1 MVYASVKCIP
11 AVSACVF
18 YQFTLT
24 WITSWMIL
32 CLWLSL
38 CEGSPLPDGKFSAIR
53 STVHCSLNTVS
64 LVSPGAERLCKLK
77 PFGLI
82 DQILST
88 NALGKNLGWSS
99 FKTKHFEAF
108 LLWVLVSF
116 ESQGLLISI
125 IPCLYFH
132 LRCCAGARAR
142 FSTDTEWIYWL
153 PETYH
158 FIWKILFMRNHFG
171 KCWLMDKF
179 CLASWKCNVIIH
191 VWIILRW
198 SGLTMMIGLPL
209 CFILMTL
216 ARVPPPPLSVHLP
229 LLDRSIPDFSSF
241 STVDEWLDA
250 IKMGQYKDNFA
261 NADFTTF
268 DVVSQMTME

>member
-18 YQFTLT
+18 YQYLGWYYASDCLCVRALLFLTGNSVPSVALFTV
-24 WITSWMIL
+24 
-32 CLWLSL
+32 
-38 CEGSPLPDGKFSAIR
+38 F
-53 STVHCSLNTVS
+53 LNTVS

-125 IPCLYFH
+125 IPVC
-132 LRCCAGARAR
+132 
-142 FSTDTEWIYWL
+142 T
-153 PETYH
+153 
-158 FIWKILFMRNHFG
+158 FICGVVQELEPDFPQTPSGYIGSLKPITSFG
-171 KCWLMDKF
+171 KYYLWGITLE
-179 CLASWKCNVIIH
+179 NV
-191 VWIILRW
+191 
-198 SGLTMMIGLPL
+198 G
-209 CFILMTL
+209 
-216 ARVPPPPLSVHLP
+216 
-229 LLDRSIPDFSSF
+229 
-241 STVDEWLDA
+241 
-250 IKMGQYKDNFA
+250 
-261 NADFTTF
+261 
-268 DVVSQMTME
+268 

>member
-1 MVYASVKCIP
+1 MRALLFLTGNSVP
-11 AVSACVF
+11 SVARFTVF
-18 YQFTLT
+18 
-24 WITSWMIL
+24 
-32 CLWLSL
+32 
-38 CEGSPLPDGKFSAIR
+38 
-53 STVHCSLNTVS
+53 LNTVS

-216 ARVPPPPLSVHLP
+216 ARVPPPSVFISLSWTAASQTSPASALWTSGWMPSRWASTKTISPTPTLLHLMWCP
-229 LLDRSIPDFSSF
+229 RWPWSKCWWFLLF
-241 STVDEWLDA
+241 WA
-250 IKMGQYKDNFA
+250 W
-261 NADFTTF
+261 
-268 DVVSQMTME
+268 